1 MPIPNPDDILHHH
14 DLLLGANW
22 KVPLS
27 LRSTLAGAVLTAVK
41 KSAQEKIYSAV
52 QGTSFLLKT
61 DLRFACD
68 GNAAF
73 WLLCAT
79 AMGDGA
85 IPENSLLYT
94 GTLSSVPA
102 TRPLAWR
109 YIYNAYLHHMLAS
122 DQGHWFSAPKP
133 MVRDAVPVL
142 YGFGQVSYRRLKK
155 EERDMLL
162 RLVWAAAMELLHF
175 CQVGA
180 EAARARGEKFIPDP
194 ELFLE
199 LDDW

>member
-1 MPIPNPDDILHHH
+1 MPIPNPGEILHHH
-14 DLLLGANW
+14 ELLLGTNW

-27 LRSTLAGAVLTAVK
+27 LRSAFAGAVLTAVK

-52 QGTSFLLKT
+52 QGTSFLLKA
-61 DLRFACD
+61 DLQFARD

-73 WLLCAT
+73 WLGCAT
-79 AMGDGA
+79 EMGDGRV
-85 IPENSLLYT
+85 PKNSLLYT
-94 GTLSSVPA
+94 AALSSVPA

-109 YIYNAYLHHMLAS
+109 YIYNAYLHQMLSS
-122 DQGHWFSAPKP
+122 DPGHWFSAPQP
-133 MVRDAVPVL
+133 MTREPIPVL
-142 YGFGQVSYRRLKK
+142 HGFGQTNYLRLRE
-155 EERDMLL
+155 EERNMLL
-162 RLVWAAAMELLHF
+162 RLVWSTALELLHF

-199 LDDW
+199 LGDW